1 MAIMIAHLS
10 GTVIKK
16 DAEGVVIDVS
26 GIGYRVRALE
36 STLEGISVGEKI
48 SLHTHLAVRE
58 DSMNL
63 YGFAVEE
70 ELNFFELLL
79 AVPGIGPKS
88 ALGVLSTAKPDVLVR
103 AITSRDTSYLTKVS
117 GIGKK
122 TAEKIILELKDK
134 VDAVR
139 IGESGPLHQ
148 DSDVV
153 EALKSLGYTR
163 AEARESLKK
172 VSEEISG
179 TSARIKEALKYL
191 GR

>member
-1 MAIMIAHLS
+1 MIAHLS

-16 DAEGVVIDVS
+16 SAESIVIDAG
-26 GIGYRVRALE
+26 GIGYRVHALE
-36 STLEGISVGEKI
+36 SLLESITTGEEI

-63 YGFAVEE
+63 YGFATEE

-88 ALGVLSTAKPDVLVR
+88 ALGILSIAKPDVLAR
-103 AITSRDTSYLTKVS
+103 AIISRDTSYLTKVS
-117 GIGKK
+117 GIGRK

-139 IGESGPLHQ
+139 NGESGPLHQ

-153 EALKSLGYTR
+153 EALRSLGYTR
-163 AEARESLKK
+163 VEAREALKR
-172 VSEEISG
+172 VPEETSG
-179 TSARIKEALKYL
+179 TSARIKEALKHF

>member
-1 MAIMIAHLS
+1 MIAHLS
-10 GTVIKK
+10 GTVLRK
-16 DAEGVVIDVS
+16 DAESIVIGTG
-26 GIGYRVRALE
+26 GIGYRVHALE
-36 STLEGISVGEKI
+36 SLLDTVSTGEEI

-63 YGFAVEE
+63 YGFADES

-88 ALGVLSTAKPDVLVR
+88 ALGVLSIANPDILAR

-117 GIGKK
+117 GIGRK
-122 TAEKIILELKDK
+122 TAEKIILELRDK
-134 VDAVR
+134 VDALR
-139 IGESGPLHQ
+139 RGESGPLHQ

-153 EALKSLGYTR
+153 EALRSLGYSR
-163 AEARESLKK
+163 SEAREALKK
-172 VSEEISG
+172 VPEEASG
-179 TSARIKEALKYL
+179 TSVRIKEALKYL

>member
-1 MAIMIAHLS
+1 MIAHLS
-10 GTVIKK
+10 GIVLRKDIESIVIE
-16 DAEGVVIDVS
+16 AA
-26 GIGYRVRALE
+26 GIGYRVHVLE
-36 STLEGISVGEKI
+36 STLDSMPVGGKI

-63 YGFAVEE
+63 YGFTSLE

-88 ALGVLSTAKPDVLVR
+88 ALGVLSTAKPDVLAR
-103 AITSRDTSYLTKVS
+103 AIISRDTSYLTKVS

-134 VDAVR
+134 IDR
-139 IGESGPLHQ
+139 IRGGESGPLHQ

-153 EALKSLGYTR
+153 EALRSLGYTL
-163 AEARESLKK
+163 AEAREALKR
-172 VSEEISG
+172 VPEEASG